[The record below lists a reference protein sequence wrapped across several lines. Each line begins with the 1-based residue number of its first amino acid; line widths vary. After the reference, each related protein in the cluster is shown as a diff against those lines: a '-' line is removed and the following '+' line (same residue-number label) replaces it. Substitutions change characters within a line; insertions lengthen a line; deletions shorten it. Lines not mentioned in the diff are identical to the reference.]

1 MAFGSICLPFMNAVG
16 AQYGAVSLDG
26 RQVVLLDRSS
36 LTVENA
42 SADTFP
48 KKSCK
53 CEAPGWP
60 GNTIGSSGRVC
71 VYLQRTTNCPTA
83 PAASALNGGV
93 TREATTRVPTTTAA
107 MTPIR
112 RERSTADAGR
122 GTRFTAAHPSRHLA
136 GQGRPQRKRAHGSSQ
151 PLAVWARCLLQRTRS
166 VLRLPGGERHG

>member
-1 MAFGSICLPFMNAVG
+1 MAFGSICLPFMYAVG
-16 AQYGAVSLDG
+16 AQYGAVSLEG

-42 SADTFP
+42 SADRLP

-71 VYLQRTTNCPTA
+71 VYRQRTTNCPTA

-93 TREATTRVPTTTAA
+93 TRDATTTLATATPTAA
-107 MTPIR
+107 RIP
-112 RERSTADAGR
+112 RERSAAEASR
-122 GTRFTAAHPSRHLA
+122 VTRFTAAHPSGHFS
-136 GQGRPQRKRAHGSSQ
+136 GQGPSSRKRCDLAQ
-151 PLAVWARCLLQRTRS
+151 PLGPEVR
-166 VLRLPGGERHG
+166 